1 MHPLCKGS
9 FHGIKSMLDH
19 FARISLP
26 CVPEGRYSHVLK
38 PTAAGPSA
46 SSDCFG
52 VQQLLQI
59 PSDNFCYVLI
69 FWVNPTLLCWPKWFK
84 YTHLGS
90 SRQLVPL
97 PPLGCCC
104 LQCTALW
111 EPKCHCL
118 TATTLRGYSPSAAFR
133 GWQPLELIKPSH
145 RSSLSLLP
153 CTLLALLHC
162 SLSPAPVPS
171 PRCNRSQQSGSV
183 SLSFALL
190 ESGIF
195 LGFTCVQNS
204 VECQLDT
211 WKMRGVW
218 TRRAMPSSQG
228 KHLFTSHTQGL
239 SQLPNC
245 PHWRHLCVALP
256 LELCCVS
263 SWGLSTD
270 SPWHSQAGHAG
281 EQPKTKQH
289 SLFWGVSY
297 EIHIPRGALG
307 VAKWVCDSLHSNG
320 KAY

>member
-1 MHPLCKGS
+1 MHPLCKWS

-19 FARISLP
+19 FARIPLP
-26 CVPEGRYSHVLK
+26 CVPEGRYTHALK

-162 SLSPAPVPS
+162 SLSPAP
-171 PRCNRSQQSGSV
+171 C
-183 SLSFALL
+183 SLSSLQQKPAEWFCFPLL
-190 ESGIF
+190 CTVRVRHF
-195 LGFTCVQNS
+195 PWF
-204 VECQLDT
+204 
-211 WKMRGVW
+211 
-218 TRRAMPSSQG
+218 
-228 KHLFTSHTQGL
+228 
-239 SQLPNC
+239 
-245 PHWRHLCVALP
+245 HLCSEFSRMP
-256 LELCCVS
+256 
-263 SWGLSTD
+263 
-270 SPWHSQAGHAG
+270 AGHL
-281 EQPKTKQH
+281 EN
-289 SLFWGVSY
+289 
-297 EIHIPRGALG
+297 ERGLDSKSH
-307 VAKWVCDSLHSNG
+307 AK
-320 KAY
+320 